1 MNKTQ
6 TGLMVLA
13 FIATGSL
20 LSGCSTE
27 VSYGDAKET
36 ETVTV
41 EYGSTDLQSL
51 ASKMARSLAD
61 SPAVKEASANGRPVL
76 FVDSIRNKS
85 SEHIDTEALTD
96 SMRTK
101 LLRSGKFRFVD
112 MSKVQSVKEQL
123 EYQQQSGMVNP
134 AAMVRLGKQT
144 GAQYMLYGNLASIV
158 KDNGK
163 VKDVFYQLTMNLM
176 ELESGELIWADQQEI
191 RKQSRKKT
199 LGW

>member
-1 MNKTQ
+1 MKMK
-6 TGLMVLA
+6 LVLVSA
-13 FIATGSL
+13 VAAALI
-20 LSGCSTE
+20 GCASSN
-27 VSYGDAKET
+27 VNYGDAQAVET
-36 ETVTV
+36 LNKDF
-41 EYGSTDLQSL
+41 GSTDLQMI
-51 ASKMARSLAD
+51 ADKMVTDMLSFPVVVQLTQNR
-61 SPAVKEASANGRPVL
+61 RPVM
-76 FVDSIRNKS
+76 FVDKIRNKTQ
-85 SEHIDTEALTD
+85 EHIDTESITD
-96 SMRTK
+96 TIQNK
-101 LLRSGKFRFVD
+101 LINSGKFRFVD

>member
-6 TGLMVLA
+6 TGLIGLTL
-13 FIATGSL
+13 IATGTL

-61 SPAVKEASANGRPVL
+61 SHAVKEASANGRPVL

-96 SMRTK
+96 SMRTQ

>member
-96 SMRTK
+96 SMRTQ

>member
-6 TGLMVLA
+6 TGLIGLA
-13 FIATGSL
+13 CIATGSL

-96 SMRTK
+96 SMRTQ

>member
-13 FIATGSL
+13 FIATGSF

-96 SMRTK
+96 SMRTQ

-176 ELESGELIWADQQEI
+176 DLKSGELVWADQQEI
-191 RKQSRKKT
+191 RKQSKKKT

>member
-1 MNKTQ
+1 M
-6 TGLMVLA
+6 MRD
-13 FIATGSL
+13 SL
-20 LSGCSTE
+20 LVVAISAALISGCSTE

-41 EYGSTDLQSL
+41 DYGSTDLQTLS
-51 ASKMARSLAD
+51 SKMVQSLIE
-61 SPAVKEASANGRPVL
+61 SPATSEMGAKGRPVL

-96 SMRTK
+96 TMRTQ
-101 LLRSGKFRFVD
+101 LLRSGKYRFVD
-112 MSKVQSVKEQL
+112 MTKVQAVKEQL
-123 EYQQQSGMVNP
+123 EYQQQSGMVDP

-176 ELESGELIWADQQEI
+176 DLQSGELVWADQQEI
-191 RKQSRKKT
+191 RKQRTKKT

>member
-1 MNKTQ
+1 MK
-6 TGLMVLA
+6 MKRY
-13 FIATGSL
+13 SL
-20 LSGCSTE
+20 LAMVMTALLASGCSTE
-27 VSYGDAKET
+27 VTYGDAKET

-41 EYGSTDLQSL
+41 DYGSTDLQTLSNKMVQSL
-51 ASKMARSLAD
+51 IDSSASSEIGAK
-61 SPAVKEASANGRPVL
+61 GRPVL

-96 SMRTK
+96 TMRTQ
-101 LLRSGKFRFVD
+101 LLRSGKYRFVD
-112 MSKVQSVKEQL
+112 MSKVQSAKEQL
-123 EYQQQSGMVNP
+123 EYQQQSGMVDP

-176 ELESGELIWADQQEI
+176 DLQSGELVWADQQEI
-191 RKQSRKKT
+191 RKQSTKKT

>member
-13 FIATGSL
+13 FITTGSF

-96 SMRTK
+96 SMRTQ

>member
-1 MNKTQ
+1 MK
-6 TGLMVLA
+6 MSRY
-13 FIATGSL
+13 SL
-20 LSGCSTE
+20 LAMAMSVVLVSGCSTE
-27 VSYGDAKET
+27 VTYGDAKET

-41 EYGSTDLQSL
+41 DYGSTDLQTLSGKMVQSL
-51 ASKMARSLAD
+51 ID
-61 SPAVKEASANGRPVL
+61 SSATREIGANGRPVL

-96 SMRTK
+96 TMRTQ
-101 LLRSGKFRFVD
+101 LLRSGKYRFVD
-112 MSKVQSVKEQL
+112 MTKVQAVKEQL
-123 EYQQQSGMVNP
+123 EYQQQSGMVDP

-176 ELESGELIWADQQEI
+176 DLQSGELVWADQQEI
-191 RKQSRKKT
+191 RKQRTKKT

>member
-6 TGLMVLA
+6 TGLIGLA
-13 FIATGSL
+13 FIATGSF

-96 SMRTK
+96 SMRTQ

>member
-1 MNKTQ
+1 MNNAKIQ
-6 TGLMVLA
+6 LMGLM
-13 FIATGSL
+13 FIAAGSL
-20 LSGCSTE
+20 LSGCSNE
-27 VSYGDAKET
+27 VSYGDAKEV

-51 ASKMARSLAD
+51 AAKMASSFAD
-61 SPAVKEASANGRPVL
+61 SPAVREASASGRPVL
-76 FVDSIRNKS
+76 FVDSIRNKT

-96 SMRTK
+96 SIRTQ
-101 LLRSGKFRFVD
+101 LLRTGKFRFVD
-112 MSKVQSVKEQL
+112 MSKVQSVKDQL

-134 AAMVRLGKQT
+134 AAAVRLGKQT

-176 ELESGELIWADQQEI
+176 ALESGELIWGDQQEI

>member
-1 MNKTQ
+1 MK
-6 TGLMVLA
+6 MMRD
-13 FIATGSL
+13 SL
-20 LSGCSTE
+20 LVVAISAALISGCSTE

-41 EYGSTDLQSL
+41 DYGSTDLQTLS
-51 ASKMARSLAD
+51 SKMVQSLIE
-61 SPAVKEASANGRPVL
+61 SPATSEMGAKGRPVL

-96 SMRTK
+96 TMRTQ
-101 LLRSGKFRFVD
+101 LLRSGKYRFVD
-112 MSKVQSVKEQL
+112 MTKVQAVKEQL
-123 EYQQQSGMVNP
+123 EYQQQSGMVDP

-176 ELESGELIWADQQEI
+176 DLQSGELVWADQQEI
-191 RKQSRKKT
+191 RKQRTKKT

>member
-1 MNKTQ
+1 MKMKRELCLCL
-6 TGLMVLA
+6 GVAALVA
-13 FIATGSL
+13 
-20 LSGCSTE
+20 SGCSTE

-41 EYGSTDLQSL
+41 DYGSTDLQSF
-51 ASKMARSLAD
+51 SGKMVQSLID
-61 SPAVKEASANGRPVL
+61 SPATTEISVNGRPVL

-96 SMRTK
+96 TMRTQ

-112 MSKVQSVKEQL
+112 MSKVAAVKEQL
-123 EYQQQSGMVNP
+123 EYQQASGLVDP
-134 AAMVRLGKQT
+134 ASMVRLGKQT

-158 KDNGK
+158 KSNGK

-176 ELESGELIWADQQEI
+176 DLRSGELVWADQQEI
-191 RKQSRKKT
+191 RKQSKKKT

>member
-61 SPAVKEASANGRPVL
+61 SPAVKEAGVNGRPVL

-96 SMRTK
+96 SMRTQ

-112 MSKVQSVKEQL
+112 MSKVQSVKDQL

>member
-6 TGLMVLA
+6 TGLIGLTL
-13 FIATGSL
+13 IATGTL

-96 SMRTK
+96 SMRTQ

-112 MSKVQSVKEQL
+112 MSKVQSIKDQL

-176 ELESGELIWADQQEI
+176 ALESGVLIWADQQEI

>member
-1 MNKTQ
+1 MNKIQ
-6 TGLMVLA
+6 TRLLGLSL
-13 FIATGSL
+13 IATGIL

-41 EYGSTDLQSL
+41 DYGSTDLQSL

-61 SPAVKEASANGRPVL
+61 SPAVKEASINGRPVL

-96 SMRTK
+96 SMRTQ

-112 MSKVQSVKEQL
+112 MSKVQAVKEQL
-123 EYQQQSGMVNP
+123 EYQQQNGMVNP

-176 ELESGELIWADQQEI
+176 ELESGELVWADQQEI